1 VKENNDS
8 EYLSCFELVSATMKK
23 PLVLQTDCENSMQEW
38 IHTIRNTIEKLLC
51 AAPHGKDKE
60 EQKKIT
66 VQTKLSK
73 LKEAESSSPFRLA
86 KTQLIAQII
95 ENNVCADCGNSSP
108 SWISLNLGI
117 IICIECSGIHR
128 RLGNF

>member
-1 VKENNDS
+1 
-8 EYLSCFELVSATMKK
+8 MKK

-95 ENNVCADCGNSSP
+95 DNNVCADCGNSSP

-128 RLGNF
+128 RLGNTKQNISFY